1 MFWINVN
8 PLEMWSNFK
17 YLNNIIHYK
26 TKTIIQ
32 LLMKCKEDKIK
43 LTSKKDMSK
52 NVLIVDKK
60 NKPIN
65 KLNK

>member
-8 PLEMWSNFK
+8 LLEMWSNFK
-17 YLNNIIHYK
+17 YLNNIIPYK